1 MTPTKSMEPGSA
13 KAAESASSFTTAW
26 AHFLCFDRKLLSKC
40 EVCNTFSCTLP
51 WNYRN
56 DFEDWDTM
64 DMCLKMIDDIEQ
76 MQGLTIE
83 VLGKMAT
90 LAMEM
95 RKVASEFNST
105 AGLVQNGTNT
115 DKTTQSLVSS
125 LNNTTV
131 YRISEPSLDTIFT
144 KDLFITDAD
153 GYDGIQSS
161 SHEYDGDILTADD
174 KPSTQTLHS
183 LQATSNVEQR
193 KNDVIRRSLKILG
206 KKSVCEFFLL

>member
-13 KAAESASSFTTAW
+13 KAAESASSFTTA
-26 AHFLCFDRKLLSKC
+26 
-40 EVCNTFSCTLP
+40 
-51 WNYRN
+51 N

-83 VLGKMAT
+83 VLGKMAA

-115 DKTTQSLVSS
+115 DKTTQSFVSS

-193 KNDVIRRSLKILG
+193 KKLVMSFEKQSKLRT
-206 KKSVCEFFLL
+206 FLLYAFYMPF